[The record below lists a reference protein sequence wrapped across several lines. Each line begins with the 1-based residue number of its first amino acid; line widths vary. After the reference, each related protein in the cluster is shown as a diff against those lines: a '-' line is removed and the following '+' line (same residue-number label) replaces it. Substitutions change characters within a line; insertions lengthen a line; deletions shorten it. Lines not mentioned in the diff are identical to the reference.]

1 MTTIQA
7 LEGEARR
14 MLEELE
20 ALSQT
25 IDDVRT
31 EDRAPMRRGADQFGK
46 RNADAMAGSGEVG
59 VAFSSRQHAADDGE
73 AEQYGVDAEHA
84 ESAFCPIMWLLPEFI
99 DLVAQDPARPVSE
112 FEHTIRQ
119 RVCEQLFID
128 ETGDPPLEQEFG
140 RGTDHQVRTLVVV
153 LEKVRRHALARG
165 IWCEQPA
172 AQPMFG

>member
-14 MLEELE
+14 MLAEME
-20 ALSQT
+20 ALSQA
-25 IDDVRT
+25 IDDVRI
-31 EDRAPMRRGADQFGK
+31 ENGARSHRGAEQASK
-46 RNADAMAGSGEVG
+46 RNADSRAGRHKGD
-59 VAFSSRQHAADDGE
+59 VAPTSEKRATGDGE
-73 AEQYGVDAEHA
+73 AEQYGVEAEYA

-99 DLVAQDPARPVSE
+99 DLVAQAPARPVSE
-112 FEHTIRQ
+112 FEHAIRQ

-140 RGTDHQVRTLVVV
+140 NGTEYQVRTLVVV

-165 IWCEQPA
+165 IWCDQPA
-172 AQPMFG
+172 AEPMFG